1 MRVDDVALDDLV
13 KVNGMAKR
21 IRFYFPG
28 ILSFLLAGAARADY
42 EVVKSTHGNLVLS
55 GYAIGRYT
63 YQQGEDIPD
72 QPAARSSFSCRS
84 ASLIFAGDVFKY
96 AGYRIYFDVACSPA
110 LMDAYGTL
118 KIIPRTEI
126 RAGQFLVPF
135 SRESY
140 TSTSKLLLIDRS
152 LASAN
157 IAPPLGRD
165 VGAQVE
171 YKISA
176 EGKPYWGAL
185 AVAGVNGSGPN
196 RADENNSKDVAV
208 RLSGNPFPWE
218 KAEGFV
224 VEAYYYLGKPA
235 FYNPANPLERWGT
248 ADGRR
253 YGACLALERERVTFQ
268 TEALRRKATY
278 ERPYGATYEESETG
292 YYVQAGYKEP
302 LPWPWLQIVEPCGRW
317 ESYDADLQTGGG
329 AFRAVTG
336 GLNLHFDPGHHAKLM
351 ANYQHFIEEGEKID
365 NDKISAQ
372 FQVRF

>member
-1 MRVDDVALDDLV
+1 MRVDDVALDDIGEVNPMPKRERLYLSAVLLV
-13 KVNGMAKR
+13 VV
-21 IRFYFPG
+21 
-28 ILSFLLAGAARADY
+28 AGTARADY
-42 EVVKSTHGNLVLS
+42 EVVKSAHGSLVLS

-63 YQQGEDIPD
+63 YQQGEDLPD
-72 QPAARSSFSCRS
+72 QPAARSNFSCRS

-96 AGYRIYFDVACSPA
+96 AGYFIYFDLACSPA

-152 LASAN
+152 LASTN

-165 VGAQVE
+165 AGVQVK
-171 YKISA
+171 YKINPA
-176 EGKPYWGAL
+176 GKSYWGAL
-185 AVAGVNGSGPN
+185 AVAVVNGSGPN
-196 RADENNSKDVAV
+196 RADENNSKDVAF
-208 RLSGNPFPWE
+208 RLAGNPLPWE
-218 KAEGFV
+218 KAKGFV

-235 FYNPANPLERWGT
+235 FYNPANPLDRWGT

-253 YGACLALERERVTFQ
+253 YGACLALERDRVTFQ
-268 TEALRRKATY
+268 AEALRRKTTY
-278 ERPYGATYEESETG
+278 ERPYGATYEESEGG
-292 YYVQAGYKEP
+292 YYVQASYKEP
-302 LPWPWLQIVEPCGRW
+302 LPLPWLQIVEPCGRW
-317 ESYDADLQTGGG
+317 ESYDADLQTDGD
-329 AFRAVTG
+329 ALQAVTG

-351 ANYQHFIEEGEKID
+351 ANYQHFIEEAEKID

-372 FQVRF
+372 FQVKF

>member
-1 MRVDDVALDDLV
+1 MV
-13 KVNGMAKR
+13 KR

-28 ILSFLLAGAARADY
+28 ILSLLLAGTAQADY
-42 EVVKSTHGNLVLS
+42 EVVKSTHGNLILS

-63 YQQGEDIPD
+63 YQQGEDLPG
-72 QPAARSSFSCRS
+72 QSAARSNFSCRS

-96 AGYRIYFDVACSPA
+96 AGYFIYFDIACSPA

-118 KIIPRTEI
+118 KIIPHTEI

-152 LASAN
+152 LVATN

-165 VGAQVE
+165 AGVQVE
-171 YKISA
+171 YKIGA
-176 EGKPYWGAL
+176 EDGPRWGAL
-185 AVAGVNGSGPN
+185 AAAVVNGSGPN
-196 RADENNSKDVAV
+196 RADENNAKDVAI
-208 RLSGNPFPWE
+208 RLAGNPLPWE
-218 KAEGFV
+218 KAEGFA

-268 TEALRRKATY
+268 AEALRRKTTY
-278 ERPYGATYEESETG
+278 ERPYGATYEESKGG
-292 YYVQAGYKEP
+292 YYVQASYKEP
-302 LPWPWLQIVEPCGRW
+302 LPWPWLQIIEPCGRW
-317 ESYDADLQTGGG
+317 ESYDADFQTDGD
-329 AFRAVTG
+329 ALRAVTG

-365 NDKISAQ
+365 DDKISAQ